1 MTIAIVILALA
12 LLVSLA
18 FNMGFLGGAKPSA
31 QAQSNLPSPSREAA
45 RDDGDVSSR
54 LSKAEAELDKKR
66 KELDEVKKAQG
77 ELKDELKAAKKK
89 LFDQKEAD
97 KSEEDL
103 KKARAEVERHAS
115 QQLDSTRAE
124 LAQAHQDI
132 QKLRAEIEMRG
143 KKQAQP
149 KPDAAETTEKKIERA
164 PEPPPQRVIREL
176 SEHEKERIA
185 RLEQQSAN
193 DRRRAAESERETR
206 NLKAK
211 IDKQLRDVKAAFTDA
226 NLHKDK
232 FRAVEQRL
240 NRTLLEN
247 DVLRRA
253 IADLEKKTGMNAE
266 KVGLT
271 PDEIAQSDRQ
281 MAQKHAEE
289 DRVADEARAKLE
301 AQKAAELEA
310 EHAEAEQ
317 KAIEAAKAEA
327 QAKNTV
333 VTAEVPVPAAEAVP
347 PTDAAAAAP
356 STAV

>member
-1 MTIAIVILALA
+1 MTAAIVILGLA

-18 FNMGFLGGAKPSA
+18 FNMGFLGNAKPSA
-31 QAQSNLPSPSREAA
+31 QAQANLSAPARESS
-45 RDDGDVSSR
+45 RDDGDVASR
-54 LSKAEAELDKKR
+54 LSKAEGELEKKR
-66 KELDEVKKAQG
+66 KELDEVKKAQA
-77 ELKDELKAAKKK
+77 ELKDELKATKKK

-97 KSEEDL
+97 KGDEDL

-132 QKLRAEIEMRG
+132 LKLRAELEMKG
-143 KKQAQP
+143 QKKPQP
-149 KPDAAETTEKKIERA
+149 KADDAEKVEKKVEKA
-164 PEPPPQRVIREL
+164 PEAPPQRVIREL
-176 SEHEKERIA
+176 SDHEKERIA

-193 DRRRAAESERETR
+193 DRRRAADAERDAR

-211 IDKQLRDVKAAFTDA
+211 VEKQLRDVKAAFNDA

-253 IADLEKKTGMNAE
+253 ISDLEKKTGMNAE

-271 PDEIAQSDRQ
+271 AEEIARSDQQ

-310 EHAEAEQ
+310 EHAQAEQ
-317 KAIEAAKAEA
+317 KAVEAAKAEA
-327 QAKNTV
+327 QAKNPV
-333 VTAEVPVPAAEAVP
+333 VTGEMPVPAAEAVP
-347 PTDAAAAAP
+347 QADAAAP
-356 STAV
+356 TPTTTA